1 MLTFI
6 VSVGVTTAHS
16 SGGDRVARSLH
27 RHLARY
33 TVTPLRSLD
42 EERFRSLTFPVPVG
56 VTTAHSPGGDR
67 VARSFTT
74 PPPRFA
80 RSLHTPPSRF
90 AVRISLARSHATPL
104 CFPHF
109 ARSLHR
115 HPALLFAFRS
125 CCARRSGSTS
135 TTGILWIESTTLS
148 EAQLLVLVFRCCPCP
163 CFR

>member
-1 MLTFI
+1 MGIESLARSTATSLATPSPHFARSTRNDSDRSPSQFRWGSQPLTLR
-6 VSVGVTTAHS
+6 VGIES
-16 SGGDRVARSLH
+16 LARSLH
-27 RHLARY
+27 RHPASLARSIHRH
-33 TVTPLRSLD
+33 PALLSA
-42 EERFRSLTFPVPVG
+42 FR
-56 VTTAHSPGGDR
+56 
-67 VARSFTT
+67 
-74 PPPRFA
+74 
-80 RSLHTPPSRF
+80 
-90 AVRISLARSHATPL
+90 SLARSHATPL